1 MAPADLEALLLT
13 HPSVADA
20 VVIGIPDELAGEVPR
35 GYVVLKPDT
44 KCTQLEIQQFV
55 QGAL

>member
-13 HPSVADA
+13 HPYVADA
-20 VVIGIPDELAGEVPR
+20 AVIGIPDQLAGELPR

-44 KCTQLEIQQFV
+44 KCTQLEIEQFV
-55 QGAL
+55 QGTL